1 MDLICGV
8 GGLACEFEAQGGELL
23 GVHKK
28 FGLEGHILSPA
39 KQDRLVGGA
48 GLKCQLVQVKDPVE
62 NVGGP
67 AFEPSVGFGSFPVS
81 SGDFRLSH
89 GVSFGGSRDERVFGR
104 LK

>member
-1 MDLICGV
+1 M
-8 GGLACEFEAQGGELL
+8 

-28 FGLEGHILSPA
+28 LGLEGHILSPA
-39 KQDRLVGGA
+39 KQDRLESGA
-48 GLKCQLVQVKDPVE
+48 GLGGQLVQVKHPIE
-62 NVGGP
+62 NIGGP
-67 AFEPSVGFGSFPVS
+67 AFEPSVGFGSFPVL